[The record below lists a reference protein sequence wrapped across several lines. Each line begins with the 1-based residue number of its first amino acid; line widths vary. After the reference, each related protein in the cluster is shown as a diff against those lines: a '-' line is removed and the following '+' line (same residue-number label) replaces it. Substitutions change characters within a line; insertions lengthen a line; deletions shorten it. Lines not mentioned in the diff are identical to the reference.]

1 MKKPTVSSWALTR
14 VIVFAKNAGNLA
26 DFYCRIFGAR
36 ERSRDPDGKFIE
48 LDTGGC
54 RLAIHK
60 GSPPKSQQGMPKLV
74 FGTRDVE
81 GTREELIRRGA
92 TLGRVII
99 SGELHLCDGRDPE
112 GNVFQLSNRP

>member
-14 VIVFAKNAGNLA
+14 VIVFAKNVGSLA
-26 DFYCRIFGAR
+26 EFYCDVFGAR
-36 ERSRDPDGKFIE
+36 ERSRDPDGTFVE
-48 LDTGGC
+48 LETGGC

-60 GSPPKSQQGMPKLV
+60 GSPPKSRQGMPKLV

-81 GTREELIRRGA
+81 GTREELVKRGA
-92 TLGRVII
+92 TFGRVMVFDK
-99 SGELHLCDGRDPE
+99 LHLCDGRDPE